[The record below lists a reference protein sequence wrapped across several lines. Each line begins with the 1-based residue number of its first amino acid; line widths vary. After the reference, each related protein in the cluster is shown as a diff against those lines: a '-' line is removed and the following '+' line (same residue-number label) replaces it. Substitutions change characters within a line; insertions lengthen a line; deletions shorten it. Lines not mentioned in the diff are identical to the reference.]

1 MKENV
6 ITAVISAI
14 IAGVSAY
21 FKIISIPLA
30 VLVAVMVI
38 DYITGMSAAFIKAEL
53 SSRRGVKGIIKKL
66 GYLALVCVGIGVDF
80 IIRYCLEQVGAS
92 FEVKMLFGLVV
103 TVWLII
109 NELLSI
115 LENLS
120 RMGVPVPKMLTK
132 ITGRL
137 KLAVESKSEADAE

>member
-38 DYITGMSAAFIKAEL
+38 DYINGMSAAFIKAEL

-80 IIRYCLEQVGAS
+80 IIRYCLEQIGAS

-103 TVWLII
+103 TVWLIM

-137 KLAVESKSEADAE
+137 KLAVESNSEADTE

>member
-30 VLVAVMVI
+30 VLIAVMVI

-80 IIRYCLEQVGAS
+80 VIKYCLEQLGAS

-137 KLAVESKSEADAE
+137 KLAVENKGEADTE

>member
-30 VLVAVMVI
+30 VLIAVMVI

-53 SSRRGVKGIIKKL
+53 SSRRGIKGIIKKL

-80 IIRYCLEQVGAS
+80 IIKYCLEQIGAS

-137 KLAVESKSEADAE
+137 KLAVENKGEADTE

>member
-80 IIRYCLEQVGAS
+80 IIRYCLEQIGAS

-103 TVWLII
+103 TVWLIM

-137 KLAVESKSEADAE
+137 KLAVESKSEADTE